1 MTKSGIV
8 ALAVIMATTGAAA
21 ADPEPDPQQSEKKI
35 CRTEPVTGSRARVRR
50 ICMTDAQWREL
61 ALRTQEGMDQLGNRR
76 ASGQLSSTPDGQAMG
91 NGAISIPGGPGEGT
105 TVN

>member
-1 MTKSGIV
+1 MTRSGI
-8 ALAVIMATTGAAA
+8 LAVAVLLTTTGATA
-21 ADPEPDPQQSEKKI
+21 ADPKADAPSSEKKI

-50 ICMTDAQWREL
+50 ICMTEAQWREL

-76 ASGQLSSTPDGQAMG
+76 ASGQLSGMG
-91 NGAISIPGGPGEGT
+91 NGAISLPDGTAGT